1 MQCHKAK
8 ERFLGFLY
16 KETVSWCL
24 CLTDVQLC
32 EVSLQNSLI
41 SHGLRKHVLRR

>member
-16 KETVSWCL
+16 KETLSWCL
-24 CLTDVQLC
+24 CLTDVSLR
-32 EVSLQNSLI
+32 EVSPQNSQILF
-41 SHGLRKHVLRR
+41 GKV